1 VYWQWGSKEG
11 HPGISPTA
19 RRGIEDKGLMFQTYP
34 LKWNHPCSSHSALDP
49 LVPFERIEWT
59 KEMQEWHDA
68 LVADISVKFRSDI
81 G

>member
-1 VYWQWGSKEG
+1 
-11 HPGISPTA
+11 
-19 RRGIEDKGLMFQTYP
+19 MFQTYP